1 MSTRTSPILTRYL
14 VREIR
19 SAMLGAAILLIVVIF
34 SGLLTAVLDK
44 IARGSLPATLL
55 FSQMLL
61 RVPRALIL
69 LLPLAGFLGVIMA
82 FTRLYRDSE
91 MAVLRAAGFSEL
103 GLLRPVWVFAVPL
116 ALLLAALSLYIAPTA
131 QRIAVDQVQLANR
144 QVAVAGLEPGRFVE
158 LRNGAVVYAGALE
171 KEKSFTDVFVAR
183 ETAEG
188 ELQIVRAERGFVGN
202 QGGNSATE
210 LTLLNGERT
219 AFDLNSSDSE
229 RAFFERAQIALP
241 ESLQN
246 QDTSYGIED
255 LPVEDLWNDRAGRAE
270 LEGRIGIPLM
280 LLLLMLMAPAL
291 ARSAPRQ
298 VRYDRIVIGIL
309 LYLVYSQTLEL
320 AKKSFALGR
329 SPDWLGTW
337 WVHAL
342 FAVALLFAYRAQ
354 IVAYFRTRRFLLQLN
369 ALMPL
374 RSDRT

>member
-1 MSTRTSPILTRYL
+1 LSARSSPILTRYL
-14 VREIR
+14 VKEIR
-19 SAMLGAAILLIVVIF
+19 SAMIGAALLLIVVIF

-103 GLLRPVWVFAVPL
+103 GLLRPVWVFALPL
-116 ALLLAALSLYIAPTA
+116 ALLLAVVSLYIAPTA
-131 QRIAVDQVQLANR
+131 QRIAIDQVQLANR

-158 LRNGAVVYAGALE
+158 LRGGAVVYAGALE
-171 KEKSFTDVFVAR
+171 QEKSFTDVFVAR
-183 ETAEG
+183 ETEDG
-188 ELQIVRAERGFVGN
+188 ELQVVRAERGFVGN
-202 QGGNSATE
+202 QGGNSAAE
-210 LTLLNGERT
+210 LTLLTGERT
-219 AFDLNSSDSE
+219 AVNLSNNDSE

-246 QDTSYGIED
+246 QDTSYSIDD
-255 LPVEDLWNDRAGRAE
+255 LPVQDLLSNRAGRAE
-270 LEGRIGIPLM
+270 LEGRIGVPLM

-298 VRYDRIVIGIL
+298 VRYDRIVIGVL

-329 SPDWLGTW
+329 TPDWLGTW

-342 FAVALLFAYRAQ
+342 FAIALLFAYRQQ
-354 IVAYFRTRRFLLQLN
+354 IAAYFRTRQFLSQLQ
-369 ALMPL
+369 
-374 RSDRT
+374 RT

>member
-19 SAMLGAAILLIVVIF
+19 SAMIGAALLLLVVIF

-44 IARGSLPATLL
+44 IARGGIPATLL

-103 GLLRPVWVFAVPL
+103 GLLRPVWVFAIPL
-116 ALLLAALSLYIAPTA
+116 AMLLAVVSLHIAPTA
-131 QRIAVDQVQLANR
+131 QRIAIDQVQLANR

-171 KEKSFTDVFVAR
+171 QEKSFTDVFVAR
-183 ETAEG
+183 ETEEG

-219 AFDLNSSDSE
+219 AFDLGNSDSE

-246 QDTSYGIED
+246 QDTSYSIED
-255 LPVEDLWNDRAGRAE
+255 LPVEELLGRAGRAE
-270 LEGRIGIPLM
+270 LEGRIGVPLM

-298 VRYDRIVIGIL
+298 VRYDRIVIGVL

-329 SPDWLGTW
+329 TPDWLGTW

-342 FAVALLFAYRAQ
+342 FAIALLFAYRQQ
-354 IVAYFRTRRFLLQLN
+354 IAAYFRTRRFLPKLN
-369 ALMPL
+369 MSMLN
-374 RSDRT
+374 RGDRA